1 MLYIAP
7 NTYQK
12 YKHICFDIR
21 VMSKAVH
28 LYIYAIKLQH

>member
-12 YKHICFDIR
+12 DKLIGFDIR

-28 LYIYAIKLQH
+28 LYIDTIKLQY